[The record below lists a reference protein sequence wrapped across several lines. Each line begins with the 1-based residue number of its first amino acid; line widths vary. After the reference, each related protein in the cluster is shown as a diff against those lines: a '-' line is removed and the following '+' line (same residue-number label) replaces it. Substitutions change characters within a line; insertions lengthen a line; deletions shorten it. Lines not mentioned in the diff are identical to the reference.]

1 MTEIF
6 ETNLFHGEEEACA
19 ADSIVRR
26 YVRETPVEPSPAL
39 STDGNSVWLKLEN
52 QQVTG
57 SFKVRGALNKVLR
70 LSDEERGRG
79 VVACSAGNHGL
90 GVAFASQVSGCPC
103 TVFVPESIDSQRR
116 RELDR
121 FAVDLRVVPGTYCDA
136 ERAALEFAKQQSLP
150 FISPYND
157 PLVIAGQATVGIEL
171 ARQLPE
177 LDVVIVAVGG
187 GGLVA
192 GVGAYL
198 KAIKP
203 HVRVVG
209 VSPVNSAFMFDAVHD
224 TPPEF
229 SADIE
234 TLSDSTAGAIQEGS
248 MTIPLCK
255 AVIDQWVL
263 VEESDIRAAM
273 GYLFYEHRL
282 VVEGAGALA
291 VAAFLKEQARFED
304 ANVALLVCGGN
315 IDPKKFLTIL
325 NRRAVTRE
333 R

>member
-1 MTEIF
+1 
-6 ETNLFHGEEEACA
+6 
-19 ADSIVRR
+19 
-26 YVRETPVEPSPAL
+26 
-39 STDGNSVWLKLEN
+39 
-52 QQVTG
+52 
-57 SFKVRGALNKVLR
+57 
-70 LSDEERGRG
+70 
-79 VVACSAGNHGL
+79 
-90 GVAFASQVSGCPC
+90 VSGCPC